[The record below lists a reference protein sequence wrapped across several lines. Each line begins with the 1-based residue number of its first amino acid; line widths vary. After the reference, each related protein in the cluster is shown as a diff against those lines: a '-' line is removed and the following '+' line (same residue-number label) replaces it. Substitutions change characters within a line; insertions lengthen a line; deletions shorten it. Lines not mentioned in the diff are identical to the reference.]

1 MTAWAIE
8 YVRRHSHAWSRV
20 RDGAIWSRV
29 RDYAEL
35 AKLRIAVMELI
46 TVAVGAWL
54 GAWGSPSPVALLHA
68 LVGTALVATSAS
80 AINQWL
86 ERYSDRRMRRTADR
100 PLAAGR
106 MSSWEVGIFAGTTA
120 VAGFA
125 YLALTVGAQP
135 TLVALLTWILYTAIY
150 TPLKRHSVL
159 NTVVGAVAGA
169 LPVLIGW
176 TAVGGPLDMLAG
188 TLFLIVYLWQF
199 PHFMAIAWLY
209 RHEYAAAGLRMLP
222 VIDPTGRRTG
232 AQAFLAAWALIPVSL
247 VPAVSLNAAAWYSVS
262 AALLGLIYTAAAL
275 GFFYRADDR
284 SARRLLRASLV
295 YLPAVLLALALAPL
309 MSTSSFKPSIEPTS
323 GATASSSSSAAVPF
337 RSFHCWASQ
346 QWHPGQVLKLLLL
359 HLQRTTLQARLPS
372 RSVAD
377 PTITQTKP

>member
-1 MTAWAIE
+1 MTAWALA

-20 RDGAIWSRV
+20 RDWASWSRV

-35 AKLRIAVMELI
+35 AKLRIAVMELV

-54 GAWGSPSPVALLHA
+54 GAWGAPSAIALLHA
-68 LVGTALVATSAS
+68 LIGTALVATSAS
-80 AINQWL
+80 AINQWM
-86 ERYSDRRMRRTADR
+86 ERSSDRFMRRTADR

-106 MSSWEVGIFAGTTA
+106 MSGLEVGLFAAATGL
-120 VAGFA
+120 AGFV
-125 YLALTVGAQP
+125 YLQLTVGPRPA
-135 TLVALLTWILYTAIY
+135 LLALLTWFLYTIIY

-176 TAVGGPLDMLAG
+176 TAVGGQFDLLAG

-247 VPAVSLNAAAWYSVS
+247 VPAVSLHVPAWYAVS
-262 AALLGLIYTAAAL
+262 AALLGIIYTVAAV

-295 YLPAVLLALALAPL
+295 YLPAVLLALSLAPL
-309 MSTSSFKPSIEPTS
+309 TSASLNAGPAAPQPVPTDTTPTE
-323 GATASSSSSAAVPF
+323 AAPQLASHF
-337 RSFHCWASQ
+337 Q
-346 QWHPGQVLKLLLL
+346 Q
-359 HLQRTTLQARLPS
+359 
-372 RSVAD
+372 
-377 PTITQTKP
+377 

>member
-1 MTAWAIE
+1 MTAWALA

-20 RDGAIWSRV
+20 RDWFTWSQVRDWVSWSRV

-35 AKLRIAVMELI
+35 AKLRIAVMELV

-54 GAWGSPSPVALLHA
+54 GAWGSPSPVALFHA
-68 LVGTALVATSAS
+68 LIGTALVAASAS
-80 AINQWL
+80 AVNQWL
-86 ERYSDRRMRRTADR
+86 ERASDRHMRRTADR

-106 MSSWEVGIFAGTTA
+106 MSGLEVGLFAAFTGL
-120 VAGFA
+120 AGVA
-125 YLALTVGAQP
+125 YLQLAVGPRPALI
-135 TLVALLTWILYTAIY
+135 ALLTWILYTLVY

-159 NTVVGAVAGA
+159 NTVVGAIAGA

-176 TAVGGPLDMLAG
+176 TAVGGTLDLLAG

-222 VIDPTGRRTG
+222 LIDPKGRRTG

-247 VPAVSLNAAAWYSVS
+247 VPAVSLGVSNWYSVS
-262 AALLGLIYTAAAL
+262 AALLGLIYMAAAL
-275 GFFYRADDR
+275 AFFCRADDR

-295 YLPAVLLALALAPL
+295 YLPLVLVALALVPMGHTSNKYSTGAAESLANQTAPQ
-309 MSTSSFKPSIEPTS
+309 SIDFTI
-323 GATASSSSSAAVPF
+323 F
-337 RSFHCWASQ
+337 RQ
-346 QWHPGQVLKLLLL
+346 T
-359 HLQRTTLQARLPS
+359 QRLN
-372 RSVAD
+372 
-377 PTITQTKP
+377 

>member
-1 MTAWAIE
+1 MTAWALA
-8 YVRRHSHAWSRV
+8 YVRRHSHAWSRFC
-20 RDGAIWSRV
+20 DWATWSRV

-54 GAWGSPSPVALLHA
+54 GAWGAPSLIALMHA

-80 AINQWL
+80 AINQWI
-86 ERYSDRRMRRTADR
+86 ERSSDRRMRRTADR

-106 MSSWEVGIFAGTTA
+106 MTGWEVGLFAALTA

-125 YLALTVGAQP
+125 YMALTLGARP
-135 TLVALLTWILYTAIY
+135 TLVALLTWFLYTAVY
-150 TPLKRHSVL
+150 TPLKRYSVL

-176 TAVGGPLDMLAG
+176 TAVGGQFDLLAG

-209 RHEYAAAGLRMLP
+209 RHEYAAADLRMLP
-222 VIDPTGRRTG
+222 VVDPTGRRTG

-247 VPAVSLNAAAWYSVS
+247 VPAVSLGVTHWYAVS
-262 AALLGLIYTAAAL
+262 AALLGLVYTAAAL

-295 YLPAVLLALALAPL
+295 YLPAVLIALALAPL
-309 MSTSSFKPSIEPTS
+309 TSRGSFSPSTEPTS
-323 GATASSSSSAAVPF
+323 GTTASSPSSDSSNVALLDKPAVAP
-337 RSFHCWASQ
+337 A
-346 QWHPGQVLKLLLL
+346 
-359 HLQRTTLQARLPS
+359 
-372 RSVAD
+372 
-377 PTITQTKP
+377 KP

>member
-1 MTAWAIE
+1 
-8 YVRRHSHAWSRV
+8 
-20 RDGAIWSRV
+20 
-29 RDYAEL
+29 
-35 AKLRIAVMELI
+35 MELV

-54 GAWGSPSPVALLHA
+54 GAWGAPSAIALLHA
-68 LVGTALVATSAS
+68 LIGTALVATSAS
-80 AINQWL
+80 AINQWM
-86 ERYSDRRMRRTADR
+86 ERSSDRFMRRTADR

-106 MSSWEVGIFAGTTA
+106 MSGLEVGLFAAATGL
-120 VAGFA
+120 AGFV
-125 YLALTVGAQP
+125 YLQLTVGPRPA
-135 TLVALLTWILYTAIY
+135 LLALLTWFLYTIIY

-176 TAVGGPLDMLAG
+176 TAVGGQFDLLAG

-247 VPAVSLNAAAWYSVS
+247 VPAVSLHVPAWYAVS
-262 AALLGLIYTAAAL
+262 AALLGIIYTVAAV

-295 YLPAVLLALALAPL
+295 YLPAVLLALSLAPL
-309 MSTSSFKPSIEPTS
+309 TSASLNAGPAAPQPVPTDTTPTE
-323 GATASSSSSAAVPF
+323 AAPQLASHF
-337 RSFHCWASQ
+337 Q
-346 QWHPGQVLKLLLL
+346 Q
-359 HLQRTTLQARLPS
+359 
-372 RSVAD
+372 
-377 PTITQTKP
+377 